1 MARRAQ
7 PKGDPDGWLP
17 NGLPVYGQVGVLEVD
32 CESGTVQ
39 CAACGRWFNTVSG
52 AHLTARHGL
61 TVARY
66 REMYGLGLRTVL
78 EAPSRRAQRRA
89 SALERMRQEPQLRA
103 MLEAGAADARS
114 GELIR
119 RAGQTS
125 RQAIR
130 ESTRRPERVRQLRER
145 GRRGNQ
151 VIQEAFRERLRT
163 RSVELG
169 FTDLT
174 SYLMDRHGAGISVSR
189 ISAELGCA
197 RQPVVAV
204 LDELSLPGRL
214 DPAHPV
220 EAAALA
226 RVGYPTLA
234 AFLLAHPPGTSP
246 KQLADALGHSVPWLT
261 YRARRDGLADRLTIP
276 PTAEQRAGAAA
287 QQAGFPDLPSYLR
300 FLAEIEHCTG
310 GQISRRT
317 GLTAARITTL
327 LDRAG
332 VTRRSNE
339 EQRERQTLDK
349 VGWTGTLTD
358 YVVNRDIAGWSIQR
372 MSQELGR
379 SDVWLAR
386 RLRSYG
392 SGDLI
397 RPPGHRQ
404 DRPSPTTGR

>member
-1 MARRAQ
+1 MARRTQ

-174 SYLMDRHGAGISVSR
+174 
-189 ISAELGCA
+189 
-197 RQPVVAV
+197 
-204 LDELSLPGRL
+204 
-214 DPAHPV
+214 
-220 EAAALA
+220 
-226 RVGYPTLA
+226 
-234 AFLLAHPPGTSP
+234 
-246 KQLADALGHSVPWLT
+246 LT
-261 YRARRDGLADRLTIP
+261 
-276 PTAEQRAGAAA
+276 
-287 QQAGFPDLPSYLR
+287 
-300 FLAEIEHCTG
+300 
-310 GQISRRT
+310 
-317 GLTAARITTL
+317 
-327 LDRAG
+327 
-332 VTRRSNE
+332 
-339 EQRERQTLDK
+339 
-349 VGWTGTLTD
+349 
-358 YVVNRDIAGWSIQR
+358 
-372 MSQELGR
+372 
-379 SDVWLAR
+379 
-386 RLRSYG
+386 
-392 SGDLI
+392 
-397 RPPGHRQ
+397 
-404 DRPSPTTGR
+404 